1 MTASNYSYHPFHT
14 IGGARLSIHDPL
26 ADNGNGAWQPLGRV
40 ADAEFSV
47 ESEKLDRLGSQ
58 RGTLQPV
65 AQFCRALRYSLS
77 FRLLEQAS
85 PLALGLL
92 AGPGAV
98 QASSP
103 AGVEQYSEVLRLH
116 ATDWTELLRPWALE
130 ASPPPVVRSYDG
142 LVTYN
147 SPLDYE
153 IDSEHGLI
161 RRAAGSG
168 IAEGQPLVLVAS
180 VRRQATSQISL
191 GAPTASERYHRV
203 LLQQLATDGGDPASW
218 METGLEFEFSRVS
231 TVLPGAGISFSEEQ
245 LGEGV
250 ALDWDCM
257 YDPAQGNVGLL
268 RTAFGVL
275 EQFGPGVPA

>member
-1 MTASNYSYHPFHT
+1 MTSANYSYHPFHT
-14 IGGARLSIHDPL
+14 IGGARLSLHDPL

-65 AQFCRALRYSLS
+65 AQFNRSLRYSLS

-92 AGPGAV
+92 AGPGA
-98 QASSP
+98 ATSNAA

-116 ATDWTELLRPWALE
+116 GNDWTELLRPWALE
-130 ASPPPVVRSYDG
+130 SSPAVAVRSYDG

-147 SPLDYE
+147 DPIDYE
-153 IDSEHGLI
+153 VDSERGLV
-161 RRAAGSG
+161 RRPPGSG
-168 IAEGQPLVLVAS
+168 IGEGQPVVLIAS
-180 VRRQATSQISL
+180 VRRQATSETVI
-191 GAPTASERYHRV
+191 GAPNAQERYHRV
-203 LLQQLATDGGDPASW
+203 LLQQLATDGGDPSAW

-231 TVLPGAGISFSEEQ
+231 TVLPGDGISFSEEQ

-250 ALDWDCM
+250 ALHWDCM
-257 YDPAQGNVGLL
+257 YDPAAGSVGLL

-275 EQFGPGVPA
+275 EEFGPGVP